1 VTRHRPPPAADPGGP
16 AFTVVI
22 PLHNG
27 GDFVRR
33 CLESV
38 QAQTR
43 RPTET
48 IVVDDG
54 STDDATAMIAR
65 DWSWVTVVTQPNQGV
80 ASARNRGVS
89 LASTDWV
96 AFLDADD
103 FWYPDHLQE
112 LAATVQAFPGAKL
125 VSTAYRRWAVGEP
138 LPAPRPA
145 RSRRAIRYF
154 VEASSDI
161 GIVCSSSA
169 AADRDALLSAGG
181 FPPHAQ
187 GEDLACWAAIGLR
200 HPVAVSDALTSVYV
214 QHAGSARATSATA
227 DATPQSSV
235 AAPTFASISPSAGVV
250 AAALESG
257 DHSCDPADLRLYL
270 DSRVNASIRGALA
283 AGDRTAAAGYRRL
296 RTRRFRPQFWSVYLA
311 ERMPPRLLQMLRGA
325 RPR

>member
-1 VTRHRPPPAADPGGP
+1 MTP

-22 PLHNG
+22 PLHQAEA
-27 GDFVRR
+27 FIRR
-33 CLESV
+33 CLQSV
-38 QAQTR
+38 EEQTH
-43 RPTET
+43 PATET

-54 STDDATAMIAR
+54 STDGGAAIVADEFP
-65 DWSWVTVVTQPNQGV
+65 WVRLLTQPNQGV
-80 ASARNRGVS
+80 SSARNLGIATAES
-89 LASTDWV
+89 DWV

-103 FWYPDHLQE
+103 FWFPSHLRE
-112 LAATVQAFPGAKL
+112 LAGTIGRFPGAKL
-125 VSTAYRRWAVGEP
+125 VANRFERWRDGEP
-138 LPAPRPA
+138 LPSARPA
-145 RSRRAIRYF
+145 TTRQAIRYF
-154 VEASSDI
+154 REASRDI
-161 GIVCSSSA
+161 NVVWSSA
-169 AADRDALLSAGG
+169 TAADRDALLAVGG
-181 FPPHAQ
+181 FPPFAQ

-214 QHAGSARATSATA
+214 QHPASARATSATA

-283 AGDRTAAAGYRRL
+283 AGDRSAAAGYRRL
-296 RTRRFRPQFWSVYLA
+296 RTRRFRPQFWSVHLA

-325 RPR
+325 RPS